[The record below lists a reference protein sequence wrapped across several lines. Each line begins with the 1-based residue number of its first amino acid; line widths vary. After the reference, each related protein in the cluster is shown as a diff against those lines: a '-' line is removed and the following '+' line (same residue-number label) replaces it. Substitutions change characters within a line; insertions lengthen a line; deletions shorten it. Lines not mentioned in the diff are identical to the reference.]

1 MRLAYRYSKGEKGE
15 RIGVRNKNPASFFQ
29 PDSACADGTI
39 EARNK
44 IGTASAIE
52 PGAMATRKTADG
64 KGRLY
69 ILRRGVGMSKFHSC
83 IRTLGMKT
91 GGKFR
96 PCKFHSCL
104 GQEGNAKWNEDIS
117 NLEEDERVGG
127 SMKVKDSRRRNI
139 INIWMR

>member
-29 PDSACADGTI
+29 PDSICADGTLKG
-39 EARNK
+39 RNK

-83 IRTLGMKT
+83 IRTLG
-91 GGKFR
+91 
-96 PCKFHSCL
+96 
-104 GQEGNAKWNEDIS
+104 QEGNAKWNEDIS

-127 SMKVKDSRRRNI
+127 SMKVKDLRRRNI

>member
-1 MRLAYRYSKGEKGE
+1 MRLAYRYSKGEKRE

-29 PDSACADGTI
+29 PDSACADGTLK
-39 EARNK
+39 ERNK

-83 IRTLGMKT
+83 IRTLG
-91 GGKFR
+91 
-96 PCKFHSCL
+96 
-104 GQEGNAKWNEDIS
+104 QEGNAKWNEDIS

-127 SMKVKDSRRRNI
+127 SMKVKDLRRRNI